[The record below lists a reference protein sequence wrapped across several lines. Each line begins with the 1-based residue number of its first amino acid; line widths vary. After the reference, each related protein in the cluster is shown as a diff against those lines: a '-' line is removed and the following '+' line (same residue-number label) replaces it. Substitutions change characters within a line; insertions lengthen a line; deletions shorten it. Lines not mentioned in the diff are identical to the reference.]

1 MKLGLAVNKGLI
13 VNDMMETGIKDIYA
27 AGDLIEHRGVFYG
40 IWPASEKQ
48 GEIAGINMA
57 GGNAIYEG
65 TTMSN
70 VLKIVGI
77 DIAAAG
83 DIDADG
89 KYESVIQ
96 KDTEKYIYKK
106 LVIKDNILSGAILYG
121 DISGYRRILKAIDEK
136 KDIGGIKNT
145 LLQNM
150 QGLT

>member
-1 MKLGLAVNKGLI
+1 
-13 VNDMMETGIKDIYA
+13 
-27 AGDLIEHRGVFYG
+27 
-40 IWPASEKQ
+40 
-48 GEIAGINMA
+48 
-57 GGNAIYEG
+57 
-65 TTMSN
+65 MSN

-77 DIAAAG
+77 DLAAAG

-89 KYESVIQ
+89 QYESVIQ
-96 KDTEKYIYKK
+96 KDTEKYTYKK

-121 DISGYRRILKAIDEK
+121 DISGYRRVLKAIDEK

>member
-1 MKLGLAVNKGLI
+1 
-13 VNDMMETGIKDIYA
+13 MMETDIKDIYA
-27 AGDLIEHRGVFYG
+27 AGDLIEHRGMFYG

-48 GEIAGINMA
+48 GEIAGMNMT
-57 GGNAIYEG
+57 GENVLYEG

-136 KDIGGIKNT
+136 KDIG
-145 LLQNM
+145 
-150 QGLT
+150 